1 MRSNGNRQHT
11 RRWLGGLALWAGA
24 GFASAAGM
32 MAVDLNAGIHL
43 IHAEVAHTDAAR
55 MRGLMGRRTLEG
67 NRGMVFVFPDA
78 GRHCMWMRNTY
89 VPLSVAFLDEQGTII
104 NIEDMT
110 PQSEDLHCAARPVR
124 FALEM
129 SRGWFAARGLRAGTR
144 LSGVERLPPAQ

>member
-1 MRSNGNRQHT
+1 MQSNGNERRW
-11 RRWLGGLALWAGA
+11 RRWLSGLALWAGA

-32 MAVDLNAGIHL
+32 LTVDLNAGIHL

-67 NRGMVFVFPDA
+67 NRGMVFVFPEA

-89 VPLSVAFLDEQGTII
+89 VPLSVAFLDERGTIV
-104 NIEDMT
+104 NIEDMA
-110 PQSEDLHCAARPVR
+110 PQTEELHCAARPAH

-129 SRGWFAARGLRAGTR
+129 SRGWFATRGLHAGMQ